1 MMKKKRILNVVSRF
15 GGNNKAMEVIEKT
28 DEHVVE
34 RIFHEVYELLR
45 SQKANINTLT
55 CLSVLPMNPDSIGV
69 VAFHQALI
77 TDDGDYFDTKQAVVP
92 ISDADIE
99 WANIYLIAALS
110 IFVNTEEFST
120 TPSTIVVTV
129 EVDPDLFLMFREKFP
144 DVMCFYIIP
153 EKPGVPVDKDL
164 LVKCG
169 YYYLYPETIRMVSR
183 KEDSDLLNQDP
194 TSKNYVDPDI
204 MEIGLR
210 SLIRPED
217 DPEDDDEC
225 MDEEQWEGWINSPEP
240 GAGYDF
246 KIGAGYALWM
256 LSCKVQ
262 LFDHDLSYSTMSGLL
277 KFIRMASNVYQ
288 DNLSVY
294 PYTKYLV
301 GGEMD
306 LKEAWDLVKSSPE
319 DAVTLFKEVSRQ
331 AEVSVVMTSW
341 AFPAIAESIKD
352 ELVHMLMIED
362 LTM

>member
-1 MMKKKRILNVVSRF
+1 MKKMEIMNVLGQF
-15 GGNNKAMEVIEKT
+15 GESNKALEIIEKT
-28 DEHVVE
+28 DDHIVE
-34 RIFHEVYELLR
+34 KIFDEVYELLKP
-45 SQKANINTLT
+45 QKISDNALT
-55 CLSVLPMNPDSIGV
+55 CMSIVPMNPDSIGV
-69 VAFHQALI
+69 TAFHQAMI
-77 TDDGDYFDTKQAVVP
+77 TDDDEDCFDTRHYFIP
-92 ISDADIE
+92 ITDAGIE
-99 WANIYLIAALS
+99 WASIYLIAAFS

-120 TPSTIVVTV
+120 TPSSFVVTI

-144 DVMCFYIIP
+144 DAMCFYIIP

-194 TSKNYVDPDI
+194 TSKNYVDPDL

-217 DPEDDDEC
+217 DVEC
-225 MDEEQWEGWINSPEP
+225 MDEEQWEGWINAPEP

-246 KIGAGYALWM
+246 EIGAGYALWM

-306 LKEAWDLVKSSPE
+306 LKEAWDLVKGSPE
-319 DAVTLFKEVSRQ
+319 DMVKLLKEVAMQ
-331 AEVSVVMTSW
+331 VETSVVMTSW
-341 AFPAIAESIKD
+341 GFPAIAEAIKD
-352 ELVHMLMIED
+352 RLVHMLTIED